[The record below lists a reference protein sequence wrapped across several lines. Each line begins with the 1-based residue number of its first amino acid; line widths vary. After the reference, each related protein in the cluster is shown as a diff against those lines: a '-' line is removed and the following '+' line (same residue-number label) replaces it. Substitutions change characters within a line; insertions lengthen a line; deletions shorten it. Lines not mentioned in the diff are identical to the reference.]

1 MLEKLQ
7 NRVVT
12 RTSKHPYEIF
22 LFQSIITIV
31 FSYSNNDP
39 TVEFTLLPLLFVFLM
54 PLKCIFSFCYV
65 FMRDN

>member
-1 MLEKLQ
+1 MLEELQ

-12 RTSKHPYEIF
+12 RTSKHSYEIF

-39 TVEFTLLPLLFVFLM
+39 TVEFTLLP
-54 PLKCIFSFCYV
+54 